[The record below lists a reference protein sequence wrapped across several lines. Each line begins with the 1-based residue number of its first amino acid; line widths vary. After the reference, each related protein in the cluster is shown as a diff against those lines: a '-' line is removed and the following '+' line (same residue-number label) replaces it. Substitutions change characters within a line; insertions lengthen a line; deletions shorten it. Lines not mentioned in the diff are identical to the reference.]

1 MQDDYRVRLYA
12 LTWLGQLYSFDDPG
26 VRYCC
31 IELASDHRQ
40 EVRKLARKGL
50 TMPKHPKH
58 PPTTATMVSHL
69 MGKTTLG
76 GASRAR
82 SLNAVSLTHALDF
95 MMQVLLHDVADEK
108 VDQVSTAVSTAS
120 VLMCADLVSA
130 KGTV

>member
-1 MQDDYRVRLYA
+1 
-12 LTWLGQLYSFDDPG
+12 
-26 VRYCC
+26 
-31 IELASDHRQ
+31 
-40 EVRKLARKGL
+40 
-50 TMPKHPKH
+50 
-58 PPTTATMVSHL
+58 MVSHL

-95 MMQVLLHDVADEK
+95 MMQVLLHDVHDVDDVEGADEKAEK
-108 VDQVSTAVSTAS
+108 VDQVSTAS

>member
-1 MQDDYRVRLYA
+1 
-12 LTWLGQLYSFDDPG
+12 
-26 VRYCC
+26 
-31 IELASDHRQ
+31 
-40 EVRKLARKGL
+40 
-50 TMPKHPKH
+50 
-58 PPTTATMVSHL
+58 MVGHL